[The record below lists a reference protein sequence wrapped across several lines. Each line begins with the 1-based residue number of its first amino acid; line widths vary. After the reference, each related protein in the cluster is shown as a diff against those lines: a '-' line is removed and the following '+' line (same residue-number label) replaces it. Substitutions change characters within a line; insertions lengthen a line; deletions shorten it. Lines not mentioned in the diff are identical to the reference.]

1 MEDLVDLIATD
12 ASASDIS
19 DKIKERLYAKAS
31 EYVTQHDQLSVLNF
45 LVMRCLKH
53 LKQNLILK
61 LRMNLI
67 QMRKQNNVVYQT
79 IKSRTS
85 SR

>member
-19 DKIKERLYAKAS
+19 DKIKERLYAKAA
-31 EYVTQHDQLSVLNF
+31 EYVDSAISQKSLLVF
-45 LVMRCLKH
+45 LVEIH

-61 LRMNLI
+61 WKMKLL
-67 QMRKQNNVVYQT
+67 
-79 IKSRTS
+79 
-85 SR
+85 

>member
-31 EYVTQHDQLSVLNF
+31 EYVDAA
-45 LVMRCLKH
+45 RP
-53 LKQNLILK
+53 
-61 LRMNLI
+61 
-67 QMRKQNNVVYQT
+67 VVGADLFGDEAPEEEPET
-79 IKSRTS
+79 PEAESELEVKDEPDSNEETE
-85 SR
+85 

>member
-31 EYVTQHDQLSVLNF
+31 EYVDAA
-45 LVMRCLKH
+45 RP
-53 LKQNLILK
+53 
-61 LRMNLI
+61 
-67 QMRKQNNVVYQT
+67 VVGADLFGGEVPEAPEAESELEVEDETT
-79 IKSRTS
+79 IETEET
-85 SR
+85 